1 MVKISFCVLLV
12 KYARLRRGDVT
23 AIMTVGTDLMN
34 EIVRTKSFSM
44 MLVTRSQNSNTI
56 KHPSHHST

>member
-1 MVKISFCVLLV
+1 MKISFCVLLV

-34 EIVRTKSFSM
+34 EIVRTKSISM
-44 MLVTRSQNSNTI
+44 HDVSDSE
-56 KHPSHHST
+56 SE